1 MTTKRK
7 PADYVKAIRE
17 TRGALSAVADRLG
30 VDVRTVYRARDRWP
44 VVRDAIEEAR
54 ERQLDFT
61 EIKLHQLIADGNIT
75 AIIFYLKTQ
84 GKKRGYIE
92 HPIDLTLVSIV
103 QKIRHPAQLEGLND
117 KELDRLA
124 AYVELRGLG
133 RPKRLADFERTSDEG
148 LDAAP

>member
-1 MTTKRK
+1 VTTKRK
-7 PADYVKAIRE
+7 PADYVTAIRE

-103 QKIRHPAQLEGLND
+103 QKIRDPAQLEGLND

-148 LDAAP
+148 LDAP